1 MMDSICPIRLCLIE
15 DQCLIRAGLKTLLIA
30 QSDIEVVG
38 EAGDRKSAFEVAQ
51 RTLPDLF
58 LIDLQLARDAV
69 VDFLEE
75 LLAIKRGSSAILL
88 SGVSS
93 EDEIHRG
100 IQAGATG
107 VVYKEDDPE
116 VLIRAIRTVHGGEA
130 WLSRSLMTAAL
141 LRFRDSRRNIKSP
154 DSVKIATLTS
164 REREIVA
171 LVACGSNRKRIAER
185 LFVSEV
191 TVRNHL
197 TSILGKLELSNQFEL
212 AFYAQR
218 NGLDKPP
225 ASVTWRPPQ
234 VMGKKT
240 GEFV

>member
-30 QSDIEVVG
+30 QPDIEVVG
-38 EAGDRKSAFEVAQ
+38 EAGDRKSALEVAQ
-51 RTLPDLF
+51 RMLPDVF
-58 LIDLQLARDAV
+58 LVDLQLARDPV

-75 LLAIKRGSSAILL
+75 LLALRRESSAVLL
-88 SGVSS
+88 TGVFC
-93 EDEIHRG
+93 EDEIHRA

-107 VVYKEDDPE
+107 LVYKEDDPE
-116 VLIRAIRTVHGGEA
+116 VLIRAIRTVYGGEA

-141 LRFRDSRRNIKSP
+141 SRFRSSRRNTKSP
-154 DSVKIATLTS
+154 DAVKIATLTS

-185 LFVSEV
+185 LFVSEI

-197 TSILGKLELSNQFEL
+197 TSIFAKLELSNQFEL

-218 NGLDKPP
+218 HGLDKPS
-225 ASVTWRPPQ
+225 ASVTWHPP
-234 VMGKKT
+234 
-240 GEFV
+240 